1 MLRLASTMFL
11 ILLVVALSAV
21 TTGLILVWTQTR
33 REYIAFEDR
42 RAQAEIQLADL
53 RKERESKEAYLKAF
67 INDPEFVERV
77 IRDRMGYVGP
87 GEIVFRFQNP

>member
-1 MLRLASTMFL
+1 MFL

>member
-11 ILLVVALSAV
+11 ILLVVALSAG

>member
-21 TTGLILVWTQTR
+21 TTGLILVWTQIR